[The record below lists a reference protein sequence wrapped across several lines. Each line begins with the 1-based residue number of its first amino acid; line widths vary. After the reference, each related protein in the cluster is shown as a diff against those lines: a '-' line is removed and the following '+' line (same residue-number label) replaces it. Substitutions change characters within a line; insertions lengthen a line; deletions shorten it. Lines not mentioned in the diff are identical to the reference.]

1 MEQLRIKELP
11 TGFVLGL
18 RMTIENCLIVYCH
31 SSRAISG
38 ISAFLILTKDED
50 YSTSWRKKYCDSQYS
65 YRVVYGNLRSQIKYK
80 ILPTCEL
87 HCPQDKLRGF
97 KETFPTKFYF
107 LNILAICQKYLSL
120 YLTSFFRVHP

>member
-50 YSTSWRKKYCDSQYS
+50 YSTNWRK
-65 YRVVYGNLRSQIKYK
+65 
-80 ILPTCEL
+80 
-87 HCPQDKLRGF
+87 
-97 KETFPTKFYF
+97 
-107 LNILAICQKYLSL
+107 NIVTVSTHIGWYM
-120 YLTSFFRVHP
+120 VI